1 MSSWPGGGAS
11 ADGVAVG
18 PRAPLFRSVVGDY
31 STPTTHDKD
40 ILLSLWTPDGERPV
54 SRDPQPSTAPPTET
68 GAGLTPDVAAALEAA
83 GIDVESLTPQQ
94 RQEAAAMMTEM
105 AQVREQLLSTPAVDV
120 VANHL
125 MGIYELAAIHL
136 GENPPN
142 FGEATIAIEALR
154 SVLERLEGQFGEN
167 EAVLRK
173 ALSQL
178 QMTFVQLKEAVTKN
192 ESSPTAD

>member
-1 MSSWPGGGAS
+1 M
-11 ADGVAVG
+11 
-18 PRAPLFRSVVGDY
+18 
-31 STPTTHDKD
+31 
-40 ILLSLWTPDGERPV
+40 SLWTPDGERPV